1 MKPAHENRAYQQEI
15 EDAIFNHWFEHQT
28 NCIAA
33 SPGGTGKSFVMA
45 KITKR
50 LVVDYPGTRV
60 MILAQDG
67 KLLTQNS
74 NELLRYWPQAPIGLY
89 SSGLKQRDTK
99 QPIIFAGIQSCY
111 KRAKEFGERHIFL
124 IDECDLLSP
133 KEETMYQRFYEEAKE
148 INPNILMAGLTATP
162 YRLKEG
168 CLTNL
173 DIWDRV
179 VIDLTKTDR
188 FNWFMDNGFLKPLI
202 TRSRTK
208 DNPTVVE
215 IDVQNIKMKGGD
227 FDEKELQ
234 EASNTDELNHAII
247 KRNIELAHNRKH
259 WLGFVSGIEH
269 GHAQVKIYKSYG
281 ISAVMLSAK
290 DSIEYR
296 QEMEAKFRSGE
307 IRVLINFNLFIRGW
321 DFPALDFIYWST
333 ATQSVAKWV
342 QGNLRGTR
350 IFFNETTQTWL
361 ADCLVADYGGNIRR
375 LGQINAP
382 VIPKARRKG
391 DGVAGEAP
399 VRECPECF
407 TINPIQAKVCCEC
420 GFAFPPPKTI
430 TKKASEDE
438 ILARGDGSPVIEDFR
453 VLGIKYTDKLS
464 KAGNSYVEV
473 RYNVG
478 TNTFKEVLMF
488 GSDNAFLKRKIEG
501 WWTYRSGQ
509 WPVPDSVEEAL
520 ERTAELRI
528 PSIIRVDISKKYPEV
543 VGADWDE
550 NAKLR
555 EELTNEEVDIQQP
568 GVETDDEDE
577 PPF

>member
-15 EDAIFNHWFEHQT
+15 EDAIFNHWFEHET

-50 LVVDYPGTRV
+50 LVTEYPGTRV

-111 KRAKEFGERHIFL
+111 KRAAEFGERHIFL

-133 KEETMYQRFYEEAKE
+133 TEETMYQRFYKEAKE

-173 DIWDRV
+173 DIWDKV
-179 VIDLTKTDR
+179 CIDLTKTDR
-188 FNWFMDNGFLKPLI
+188 FNWFIDNGFLKPLT

-208 DNPTVVE
+208 ENPTVVE
-215 IDVQNIKMKGGD
+215 IDIRNVSMSGGD

-234 EASNTDELNHAII
+234 QASNTNELNHAIV
-247 KRNIELAHNRKH
+247 KRNIELAYNRKH

-269 GHAQVKIYKSYG
+269 GHDLAKVFRSKG

-290 DSIEYR
+290 DPIDYR
-296 QEMEAKFRSGE
+296 LEEEAKFRSGE
-307 IRVLINFNLFIRGW
+307 TRVLLNFNLYIRGW
-321 DFPALDFIYWST
+321 DFPALDFIFWAT

-350 IFFNETTQTWL
+350 IHPDTI
-361 ADCLVADYGGNIRR
+361 DCLVADYGGNIRR
-375 LGQINAP
+375 LGQVNAP
-382 VIPKARRKG
+382 IVPKARRKG
-391 DGVAGEAP
+391 DPVAGEAP
-399 VRECPECF
+399 LRECPECY
-407 TINPIQAKVCCEC
+407 TYNPIQAKICIDC
-420 GFAFPPPKTI
+420 GFVFPPPKTI
-430 TKKASEDE
+430 NKTASTDE
-438 ILARGDGSPVIEDFR
+438 IMSRGSDPQIEEFK
-453 VLGIKYTDKLS
+453 VAGIRYQAKESKNGNPYLS
-464 KAGNSYVEV
+464 VV
-473 RYNVG
+473 YNVV
-478 TNTFKEVLMF
+478 TSSFKECVF
-488 GSDNAFLKRKIEG
+488 FESDNAWLQRKTRDWWSWRGGKEPLPENTESAVDRAHVELK
-501 WWTYRSGQ
+501 
-509 WPVPDSVEEAL
+509 
-520 ERTAELRI
+520 I
-528 PSIIRVDISKKYPEV
+528 PAIIRVDVNKKYPEI
-543 VGADWDE
+543 VGCEFEDREIDVE
-550 NAKLR
+550 N
-555 EELTNEEVDIQQP
+555 
-568 GVETDDEDE
+568 E
-577 PPF
+577 PF